1 MEMLREIGFCN
12 GIENYSRHL
21 SKRKPGQRP
30 WCLLDFFPDDFL
42 LFVDESHVTIPQV
55 GGMYNGDFSRKK
67 RLVDFGFRL
76 PSALDNRPLKPDEF
90 EEVTK
95 QTIYVSATPAAFE
108 LSNSSIVVEQ
118 LIRPTGLLDPEMER
132 RPIKGQVEDSIGEIK
147 KTVEKGFRVLVT
159 TLTKRMS
166 EDLTDFLRDHEV
178 RVEYLHSDI
187 DAIERVEILR
197 NLRAGEFD
205 VLVGVNLLREGLDLP
220 EVALVLVLDADK
232 EGFLRSETSLIQT
245 AGRAA
250 RHEKG
255 RVIFYADVMT
265 QSLTK
270 AWNTCQYRREKQIA
284 YNKTHGITPR
294 SVIRPVQ
301 ESLRVKKADE
311 DEMMVAEDVSSKDAA
326 KLAKQLEKEMIEAVR
341 KLEFEKAALL
351 RDQIAFLRGEQ
362 GDKKLQSKSVG
373 GYKKKKY
380 GRKRKYN
387 SKN

>member
-1 MEMLREIGFCN
+1 M
-12 GIENYSRHL
+12 
-21 SKRKPGQRP
+21 
-30 WCLLDFFPDDFL
+30 
-42 LFVDESHVTIPQV
+42 
-55 GGMYNGDFSRKK
+55 
-67 RLVDFGFRL
+67 
-76 PSALDNRPLKPDEF
+76 
-90 EEVTK
+90 
-95 QTIYVSATPAAFE
+95 
-108 LSNSSIVVEQ
+108 
-118 LIRPTGLLDPEMER
+118 
-132 RPIKGQVEDSIGEIK
+132 
-147 KTVEKGFRVLVT
+147 
-159 TLTKRMS
+159 
-166 EDLTDFLRDHEV
+166 
-178 RVEYLHSDI
+178 
-187 DAIERVEILR
+187 
-197 NLRAGEFD
+197 
-205 VLVGVNLLREGLDLP
+205 
-220 EVALVLVLDADK
+220 
-232 EGFLRSETSLIQT
+232 IQT